1 MNRVLGLSLAALL
14 AVGVLVA
21 IVTSYVLG
29 HHTPAANIVTVRG
42 VIGSEK
48 QPYFQDADVIK
59 VFHDH
64 GYDVQ
69 VDVAGSRQIAT
80 TVDLSKYDFAFPA
93 GVPQANKIKADHKAK
108 ATYSPFYTPMAIATF
123 KPIVDLLTQAGVVT
137 NQGGAYLFDVN
148 AYLKLVAVNKR
159 WTDLP
164 NSATLYPAGKSIL
177 ITSTDVRTSNS
188 AAMYL
193 ALASYVANGN
203 NVVQDPQQARS
214 ILPIVSPLF
223 LRQGLTETSSEV
235 PFNDYLSIGIGKS
248 PMVMI
253 YEAQFVAR
261 ETAKDGSITAQN
273 VLMYPSPT
281 VLSKHTLVPLTSRGD
296 AIGQLL
302 LNDPQLQKLA
312 VKYGFRTSDP
322 TAFKNYLDSKQ
333 VPQPPQLINVIE
345 PPAYDPLEAMISGI
359 ESQMNLLK
367 TQGG

>member
-21 IVTSYVLG
+21 IVASYVLG
-29 HHTPAANIVTVRG
+29 HHTPAAGLVTVRG

-48 QPYFQDADVIK
+48 QPYFQDPDVIK

-123 KPIVDLLTQAGVVT
+123 KPIVDLLTQAGVVS
-137 NQGGAYLFDVN
+137 NQGGAYLFDVS

-203 NVVQDPQQARS
+203 NVVQDPQQAQAV
-214 ILPIVSPLF
+214 LPIVSPLF

-253 YEAQFVAR
+253 YEAQFVAK

-281 VLSKHTLVPLTSRGD
+281 VLSKHTLVPLTPHGD

-302 LNDPQLQKLA
+302 LNDPELQKLA

-359 ESQMNLLK
+359 ENEMNLLK

>member
-1 MNRVLGLSLAALL
+1 MNRVLGLGLAALL

-21 IVTSYVLG
+21 IVASYALG
-29 HHTPAANIVTVRG
+29 HRSSPTSLVTVRG

-48 QPYFQDADVIK
+48 QPYFQDPDVIK

-64 GYDVQ
+64 GYDVL

-93 GVPQANKIKADHKAK
+93 GVPAATKIKTDHKAK
-108 ATYSPFYTPMAIATF
+108 ATYSPFYTPMAVATF
-123 KPIVDLLTQAGVVT
+123 KPIVDLLTQAGVVKS
-137 NQGGAYLFDVN
+137 QGGAYLLDVN
-148 AYLKLVAVNKR
+148 AYMSLVAHNKR

-164 NSATLYPAGKSIL
+164 NNTTYPAGKSIL

-193 ALASYVANGN
+193 SIASYVANSN
-203 NVVQDPQQARS
+203 NVVQDLQQAQAV
-214 ILPIVSPLF
+214 LPVVSPLF

-235 PFNDYLSIGIGKS
+235 PFNDYLSIGIGKN

-261 ETAKDGSITAQN
+261 ETAKDGSITDQN
-273 VLMYPSPT
+273 VLVYPNPT
-281 VLSKHTLVPLTSRGD
+281 VLSKHTLVPLTPSGD

-302 LNDPQLQKLA
+302 LNDSQLQKLA

-322 TAFKNYLDSKQ
+322 TAFKNYLDSKK
-333 VPQPPQLINVIE
+333 VLQPPQLINVIE
-345 PPAYDPLEAMISGI
+345 PPAYDSLEAMISGI
-359 ESQMNLLK
+359 ETEMKVL

>member
-14 AVGVLVA
+14 AVGVLIA
-21 IVTSYVLG
+21 IVASYALR
-29 HHTPAANIVTVRG
+29 HPAASVPLVTVRG

-48 QPYFQDADVIK
+48 QPYFQDPAVIK
-59 VFHDH
+59 VFRDH
-64 GYDVQ
+64 GYTVQ

-80 TVDLSKYDFAFPA
+80 AVDLSKYDFAFPA
-93 GVPQANKIKADHKAK
+93 GVPQATKIKNDHKAK
-108 ATYSPFYTPMAIATF
+108 ATYSPFYTPMAVASF

-137 NQGGAYLFDVN
+137 NQGSAYLLDVS
-148 AYLKLVAVNKR
+148 AYMKLVAQNKR

-164 NSATLYPAGKSIL
+164 NNKTYPAGKSIL

-193 ALASYVANGN
+193 SIASYVANSN
-203 NVVQDPQQARS
+203 NVVQDAQQAQAVLRA
-214 ILPIVSPLF
+214 VAPLF

-253 YEAQFVAR
+253 YEAQFIAR
-261 ETAKDGSITAQN
+261 QTAKDGSITDQN

-281 VLSKHTLVPLTSRGD
+281 VLSKHTLVPLTPHGD
-296 AIGQLL
+296 VIGQLL
-302 LNDPQLQKLA
+302 LNDSQLQKLA
-312 VKYGFRTSDP
+312 VKYGFRTSDAA
-322 TAFKNYLDSKQ
+322 AFKNYLDSKQ

-359 ESQMNLLK
+359 ETEMKLLS
-367 TQGG
+367 QGG

>member
-1 MNRVLGLSLAALL
+1 MNRVLGLGLAGLL
-14 AVGVLVA
+14 LVGVLVA
-21 IVTSYVLG
+21 VIASYAVGHRTTPTSSLVVV
-29 HHTPAANIVTVRG
+29 HG

-48 QPYFQDADVIK
+48 QPYFQDPGVIK

-93 GVPQANKIKADHKAK
+93 GVPAATKIKTDHKAK
-108 ATYSPFYTPMAIATF
+108 ATYSPFYTPMAIASF
-123 KPIVDLLTQAGVVT
+123 KPIADLLIQAGVVKL
-137 NQGGAYLFDVN
+137 QGGAYLLDVSK
-148 AYLKLVAVNKR
+148 YLALVAQNKR

-164 NSATLYPAGKSIL
+164 NNTTYPATKSIL

-193 ALASYVANGN
+193 SIASYVANGN
-203 NVVQDPQQARS
+203 NVVQDLGQAQTV
-214 ILPIVSPLF
+214 LPAISPLF

-235 PFNDYLSIGIGKS
+235 PFNDYLTIGIGKS

-253 YEAQFVAR
+253 YEAQYIAK
-261 ETAKDGSITAQN
+261 ETAKDGSLTDQN

-302 LNDPQLQKLA
+302 LNDPTLQKLA

-359 ESQMNLLK
+359 EKEMALNK